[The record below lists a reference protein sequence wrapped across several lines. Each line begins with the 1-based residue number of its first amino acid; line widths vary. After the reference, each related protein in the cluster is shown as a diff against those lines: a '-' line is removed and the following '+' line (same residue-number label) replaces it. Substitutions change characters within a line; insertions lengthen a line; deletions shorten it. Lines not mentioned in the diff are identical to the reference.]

1 MGNFLQSPQT
11 IYKCALCKTTIEEQ
25 YFLECGICNVYFHRK
40 CYGNHIN
47 KRGIYNKHARYTE
60 CPIETCQRVGVI
72 STCINE
78 YPNAKNVK
86 VKNIPI
92 AKAVSYDHE
101 III

>member
-25 YFLECGICNVYFHRK
+25 HFLECGICNVYFHKK
-40 CYGNHIN
+40 CYGNQIN
-47 KRGIYNKHARYTE
+47 KRGLYNNDATYTE
-60 CPIETCQRVGVI
+60 CPIQSCQRVGVI

-78 YPNAKNVK
+78 YTYAKNKK

-92 AKAVSYDHE
+92 AKAVFYDHE
-101 III
+101 LVV